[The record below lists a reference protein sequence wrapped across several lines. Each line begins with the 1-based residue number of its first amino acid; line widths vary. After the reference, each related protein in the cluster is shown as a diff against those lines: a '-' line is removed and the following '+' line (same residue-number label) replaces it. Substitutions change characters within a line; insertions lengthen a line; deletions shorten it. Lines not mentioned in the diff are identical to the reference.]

1 MLNGGT
7 EDLAPELTV
16 RLRPLLGDGLARVAN
31 EERLTVVTGGT
42 DAGIFRLFGE
52 GLGDRGAAPCIGVAP
67 AGLVS
72 WAETTAG
79 GETAGDN
86 RVPLEPHHTHFV
98 LVEDGRWGGETE
110 AMLSLVDALSARAPA
125 LVVLANG
132 GSVSR
137 REVLGHVRS
146 GREVVVLAG
155 SGRLADE
162 ITDVVTGRAAANDSE
177 LAEIAAGRIT
187 VFDLRA
193 PASALAELV
202 RARLGS
208 PEKPRRLALFAALPR
223 LRWKPEQGKPFVSE
237 SSLARYPELRGEVD
251 LLEREVGPAFR
262 RLDEGSLRT
271 QNGFRLGQLSLIV
284 GGATASALG
293 AVQTGFGGGVV
304 ALAIT
309 EAVVAGVLAGATV
322 YIRGRNAQREVLHDP
337 AQGGAAQSRVLP
349 RSRPLRGLRSR
360 RRRGATRAAPGP
372 DRGDRVGRRAG
383 VNSRAGEILD
393 LYRAE
398 RLQDQ
403 LRYYDNRRA
412 QFERAHGQLL
422 VVSAVLL
429 GATST
434 VSVLA
439 GVEIR
444 GKVVMA
450 VLAAILPALATA
462 LAAYGALF
470 AFDRHAKLYADAAW
484 NLGRLEEPDVS
495 NAVDDRE
502 AEEAL
507 TSFVEQVE
515 KILRDEQS
523 QWGQLAAEPKPG
535 PAASGP

>member
-1 MLNGGT
+1 MTGRLLVRTTVLPTGRSASVLLAPPSVGGVEIEQAFRLEVPRGVLVLNGGT
-7 EDLAPELTV
+7 EDLAPELTA

-79 GETAGDN
+79 REAAGDN

-110 AMLSLVDALSARAPA
+110 AMLSLVDALSEGAPA

-208 PEKPRRLALFAALPR
+208 PGKPRRLALFAALPR

-293 AVQTGFGGGVV
+293 AVQTGFGGGIV

-322 YIRGRNAQREVLHDP
+322 YIRGRNAQREYFT
-337 AQGGAAQSRVLP
+337 
-349 RSRPLRGLRSR
+349 
-360 RRRGATRAAPGP
+360 TR
-372 DRGDRVGRRAG
+372 
-383 VNSRAGEILD
+383 LK
-393 LYRAE
+393 AE
-398 RLQDQ
+398 RL
-403 LRYYDNRRA
+403 RA
-412 QFERAHGQLL
+412 E
-422 VVSAVLL
+422 
-429 GATST
+429 
-434 VSVLA
+434 
-439 GVEIR
+439 
-444 GKVVMA
+444 
-450 VLAAILPALATA
+450 
-462 LAAYGALF
+462 
-470 AFDRHAKLYADAAW
+470 
-484 NLGRLEEPDVS
+484 
-495 NAVDDRE
+495 
-502 AEEAL
+502 
-507 TSFVEQVE
+507 
-515 KILRDEQS
+515 
-523 QWGQLAAEPKPG
+523 
-535 PAASGP
+535 